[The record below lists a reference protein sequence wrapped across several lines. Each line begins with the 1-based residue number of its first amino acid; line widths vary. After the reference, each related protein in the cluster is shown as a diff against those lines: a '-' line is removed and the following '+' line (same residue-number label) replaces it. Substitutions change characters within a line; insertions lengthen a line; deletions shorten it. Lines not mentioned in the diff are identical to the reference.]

1 MKKEYKITL
10 KNFFK
15 HLHTVNTHRYKVFLL
30 CCKVGI
36 PLQGLLHDF
45 SKYSPTEFWEGVK
58 YYQGDYS
65 PIHNC
70 KKENGYSKAWLHHK
84 GRNKHHYEYWYDY
97 EAPNETPKMPFKYFL
112 EMICDTLSAGMTYQG
127 KNCTKEYQLSYWNR
141 TKDRVRMDE
150 SQKIALGKV
159 YERIAEKGLKE
170 VLKKKYIKNIYDE
183 AEKFAKKRKI

>member
-36 PLQGLLHDF
+36 PLQGLLHDL

-127 KNCTKEYQLSYWNR
+127 KNWTKEYQLAYWNR

>member
-112 EMICDTLSAGMTYQG
+112 EMICDTLSSGMTYQG
-127 KNCTKEYQLSYWNR
+127 KNWTKEYQLSYWNR